1 MKVTF
6 ILKDKSD
13 IFYNGGGYFCEVGL
27 LQMEPLAQW
36 ERLQKQAHDGL
47 ATLKIGTGQF
57 RDKVELNQI
66 LRSGKSPTFKLEPR
80 KGYKLATF
88 DF

>member
-1 MKVTF
+1 MKVTV

-13 IFYNGGGYFCEVGL
+13 VFYNGGGYFCEVGL

-36 ERLQKQAHDGL
+36 ERLQKLSFEGL
-47 ATLKIGTGQF
+47 STIKVGSGEF

-66 LRSGKSPTFKLEPR
+66 LRSGKVPNFRLESR

-88 DF
+88 EF